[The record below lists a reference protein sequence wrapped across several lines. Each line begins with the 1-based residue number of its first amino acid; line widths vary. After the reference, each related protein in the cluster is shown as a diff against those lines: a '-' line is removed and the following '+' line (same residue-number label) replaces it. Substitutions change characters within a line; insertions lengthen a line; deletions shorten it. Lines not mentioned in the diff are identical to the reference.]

1 MLLDEMLESDLEL
14 RKLKMD
20 EEQLNQQYNMNLRYK
35 HHLEQYEKNLPRA
48 EDKLASL

>member
-20 EEQLNQQYNMNLRYK
+20 EEQLQQNHNMNIRYK
-35 HHLEQYEKNLPRA
+35 
-48 EDKLASL
+48 